1 MSREESN
8 ISHYEGKPLQKKKFN
23 KKMTAFNLQR
33 NDKKIMYNQR
43 IM

>member
-23 KKMTAFNLQR
+23 KKMTKLLIYKEMTR
-33 NDKKIMYNQR
+33 KSCTTKE
-43 IM
+43 